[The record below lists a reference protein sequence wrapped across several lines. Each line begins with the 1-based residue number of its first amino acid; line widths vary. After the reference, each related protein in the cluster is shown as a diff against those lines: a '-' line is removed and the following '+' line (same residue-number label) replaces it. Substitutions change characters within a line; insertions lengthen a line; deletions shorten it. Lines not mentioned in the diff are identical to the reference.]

1 MLGTVIGC
9 CKVRHSDHFWTQ
21 KSRFRARI
29 PSRKCNA
36 TVHQLASRCVG
47 IHQIARNSRSMTCI
61 FSAHD
66 DLDRNC
72 PTSNHISDASP
83 EKRKSKW
90 VPKCNATVH
99 QPEPKPL
106 RFIQFYK
113 KSRYLECIF
122 SARDDL
128 RDLKCNSVHRIEQTP
143 TQVGPNSLIFR
154 LSWRVLSKNRRKLR
168 STTFQCRYD
177 RTGGC
182 RWSIAIRKDK

>member
-1 MLGTVIGC
+1 
-9 CKVRHSDHFWTQ
+9 
-21 KSRFRARI
+21 
-29 PSRKCNA
+29 
-36 TVHQLASRCVG
+36 
-47 IHQIARNSRSMTCI
+47 MTCI
-61 FSAHD
+61 FSARD

-90 VPKCNATVH
+90 APKCNATVH

-154 LSWRVLSKNRRKLR
+154 LSWRVLSKNRRKVR

-182 RWSIAIRKDK
+182 RVVECDKERQIIHPTSISDWMVTFWDAKTSEIVRIRPRLATP